1 MGNVHTHF
9 HQLRRSQKRGPT
21 PGAQELLY
29 SAPGDF
35 RNGIPRPPTRQA
47 SATTADKGS
56 VLGVGFHGS
65 EEGWVGLFRN
75 GVGLA
80 RIALFSGLPSVFKGR
95 NAVRVPPWAHI
106 FRQAGAPTASSP
118 ADSVNILS
126 AVARMASSSCVII
139 VGRFCSRILPFW
151 IQRGCASYSFIAR
164 SGPSDMTVLELGEWD
179 CADLLS
185 CDDHD

>member
-1 MGNVHTHF
+1 MSTPIFTSSDDLKSGARRRE
-9 HQLRRSQKRGPT
+9 RRSSCILRQETSGTESPAHRRVRHPPPQRIKDPFSALGFMVQKR
-21 PGAQELLY
+21 
-29 SAPGDF
+29 
-35 RNGIPRPPTRQA
+35 
-47 SATTADKGS
+47 
-56 VLGVGFHGS
+56 
-65 EEGWVGLFRN
+65 VGLVCVVMVWN
-75 GVGLA
+75 WLGLPM
-80 RIALFSGLPSVFKGR
+80 FSGLPSVFKGR

-139 VGRFCSRILPFW
+139 VGRLCGRILPSW

-185 CDDHD
+185 CGDHD